1 MRKILTAIGILLAVS
16 CAPCAETLFVGT
28 YSDGF
33 FAFDY
38 RTGEQIAKAPMPNPS
53 FLAIQ
58 DSRIYAVSEMPDQ
71 SAAVY
76 AWRWGGNGFELLNS
90 QPTGVP
96 QHGEDPC
103 HVVTDG
109 HRLAVSNYSGGT
121 LAVYTLKEDGS
132 IGPMDSLIVS
142 RTGGPDLS
150 RQDQPHVHC
159 AAFTPDGNHLLFSEF
174 SADAIGQVTLVPGGV
189 QDLRTAAI
197 VHNDFGPRHILF
209 DKSGKHFYV
218 IGELSGKVCVFD
230 YDNGHLTMKQS
241 VKADQVDA
249 RGAADIHFS
258 PDGRFL
264 YASLRLRNDGIAI
277 FKVAKDGR
285 LDYVGYQL
293 TGPHPRNFAVTKNEV
308 LVACRDNDSIE
319 FYQRDPKTG
328 LLTNSG
334 RRLNVPKPVF
344 IACNKNNY

>member
-1 MRKILTAIGILLAVS
+1 MRKLLITIGILLAVS
-16 CAPCAETLFVGT
+16 CAPGADTLFVGT

-38 RTGEQIAKAPMPNPS
+38 KTGEQIAKAEMPNPS
-53 FLAIQ
+53 FLALQ
-58 DSRIYAVSEMPDQ
+58 DSRVYAVSEMPDQ

-96 QHGEDPC
+96 QYGEDPC

-109 HRLAVSNYSGGT
+109 HRLAVSNYSGGS
-121 LAVYTLKEDGS
+121 LAVYTLNEDGS

-142 RTGGPDLS
+142 RTGGPDLN
-150 RQDQPHVHC
+150 RQDHPHVHC
-159 AAFTPDGNHLLFSEF
+159 AAFTPDGKELLFSEF

-189 QDLRTAAI
+189 QDYRTAVLVPI
-197 VHNDFGPRHILF
+197 EYGPRHILF
-209 DKSGKHFYV
+209 DKKGKHFYV
-218 IGELSGKVCVFD
+218 IGELSGRIAVYD
-230 YDNGHLTMKQS
+230 YHDGRLTMKQT

-277 FKVAKDGR
+277 FKVDRDGT

-293 TGPHPRNFAVTKNEV
+293 TGPHPRNFAVTQNEV

-319 FYQRDPKTG
+319 FYHRDAKTG
-328 LLTNSG
+328 LLQDSG
-334 RRLNVPKPVF
+334 RRLHVPSPVF
-344 IACNKNNY
+344 IALQ